1 MDAQSIGEWK
11 DQYIRK
17 HDLYVGYTERLKHL
31 VQDLLE
37 NLGLE
42 LFHIESSTKS
52 IERFV
57 AEISEAGAEFGDPFA
72 EMSDLSCVRVILYFA
87 EDLDKVA
94 AVVEEEF
101 QTVREES
108 VPFDDM
114 QDPDA
119 YGYPSIEYSL
129 YLSRARSDLR
139 EWQKYAPLKA
149 RVQVRTIL
157 QNAWSAITGKFPAGA
172 VFQPKSLMKRKLGRM
187 SALLEE
193 ADEGFLTL
201 WEFVKQGPFSQGGG
215 AWVAPAPRSAGAPA
229 AAGTSPLGGAALT
242 VENLEAFFRTSPEKL
257 EHWVAVA
264 REIGFPLVEPGAD
277 YLRKSLENLALI
289 LVAADITTPAALDAF
304 LSAMATETRGRQHLL
319 TIYRSFE
326 GEIAGWRIDPYS
338 VLFLLVL
345 NAKWD
350 VLQHKDLVS
359 FGIKTATDR
368 IKGVAR

>member
-11 DQYIRK
+11 DRYIRK

-57 AEISEAGAEFGDPFA
+57 EEISEPGAEYADPFA
-72 EMSDLSCVRVILYFA
+72 EMADLSCVRVILYFA

-119 YGYPSIEYSL
+119 YGYRSIEYSL

-139 EWQKYAPLKA
+139 EWQKYASLKA
-149 RVQVRTIL
+149 RIQVRTIL
-157 QNAWSAITGKFPAGA
+157 QNAWSAITEKFPAGA
-172 VFQPKSLMKRKLGRM
+172 VFQPKSLVKRKLGRM

-201 WEFVKQGPFSQGGG
+201 WEFVKQGPFSSGPRG
-215 AWVAPAPRSAGAPA
+215 VSAPSRTGGAPA
-229 AAGTSPLGGAALT
+229 GSPLGSVSLT
-242 VENLEAFFRTSPEKL
+242 TDTLETFFRTSPERL
-257 EHWVAVA
+257 DFWVGVA
-264 REIGFPLVEPGAD
+264 REIGLPLVEPGAD

-289 LVAADITTPAALDAF
+289 LVAADIATPAALDAF
-304 LSAMATETRGRQHLL
+304 LSAMATESRGRQHLL

-326 GEIAGWRIDPYS
+326 GEIAGWRIDAYS

-350 VLQHKDLVS
+350 VLQHKDLVAY
-359 FGIKTATDR
+359 GIKTATDR
-368 IKGVAR
+368 IKGLSR